1 MKKLLFSRESECIQP
16 LRSLVEEQ
24 THKTLVLWALDC
36 APRFL
41 AIFEKYCPND
51 TRPRE
56 LIDIAKLWAKGEVK
70 MPVAKKAIH
79 AAHQAAAGAGAFPS
93 AQAAARAVGHA
104 AATIHVETHALGIVF
119 YGLTALVYEEDP
131 EDIGAFAAKEC
142 DWFYEKLQY
151 WAANYDKVDTT
162 WAPFLMK
169 ETMPNKEALLRKKY
183 EQKRAELKEE
193 K

>member
-1 MKKLLFSRESECIQP
+1 MKKLFFSRESECIQP

-24 THKTLVLWALDC
+24 THKTLILWALDC

-51 TRPRE
+51 SRPRE
-56 LIDIAKLWAKGEVK
+56 LIYIAKLWAKGEVK

-79 AAHQAAAGAGAFPS
+79 AAHQAATDAEGFPS

-104 AATIHVETHALGIVF
+104 AAAIHVETHALGIVF
-119 YGLTALVYEEDP
+119 YGLTALVYEENP
-131 EDIGAFAAKEC
+131 EDVEAFAAKEC
-142 DWFYEKLQY
+142 DWFCEKLQY
-151 WAANYDKVDTT
+151 WEANYDKVDTT

-169 ETMPNKEALLRKKY
+169 ETMPNKEALLRQKN
-183 EQKRAELKEE
+183 EQKRSELRAEQ
-193 K
+193 